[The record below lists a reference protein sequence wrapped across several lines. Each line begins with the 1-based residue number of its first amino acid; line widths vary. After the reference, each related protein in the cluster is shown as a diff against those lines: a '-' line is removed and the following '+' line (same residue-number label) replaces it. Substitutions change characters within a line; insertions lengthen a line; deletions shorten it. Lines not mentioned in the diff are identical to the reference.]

1 MKRTIGI
8 KLLIITTLLFTVY
21 SYTIQ
26 ESVSAAATISS
37 TNSGVSTL
45 ENGLTLQPANEDE
58 KQVKGTTQL
67 PNTSVRISLNGATK
81 IIIVT
86 DENGAFVYKN
96 SKLVSGDVVRAEL
109 KIDGAYTGAKE
120 IVIAP
125 VANKLTLRPAMEEQ
139 KQVEGITQVPKT
151 TIRISVNGVAKTTM
165 ITDENGA
172 FTYKN
177 SKLVAGDVV
186 RVELK
191 IDGVYTAA
199 KEVVINK
206 LTLQPVFEK
215 ENQVQGTTQIPNT
228 TIRISLN
235 GVTKTTMITDENGA
249 FTYKNSKLA
258 VGDIIKIEMKI
269 DGTYT
274 GTKEVTVK
282 EKIDTPTI
290 ELEKYYSKDTEI
302 KGHTSLANNKIR
314 ISIDGTVKTVISSDG
329 QGNFVYPMNGLYG
342 GQTIEA
348 ALNVNGKYDVIAT
361 TRVISGY
368 LLKGVYGTAQWEYES
383 RFGRLTFLGGQF
395 PESGIGQNI
404 AAKMQSIH
412 IYYDR
417 YYYTTPTIQEIKF
430 AEKTVGNP
438 NSSYLFKGLGN
449 LEKIEGLE
457 HFDTSQVTD
466 MTEMFAGRYS
476 MASLDLNSLDTSKV
490 TNMDSMFLGASDLTS
505 LNLSKL
511 DTSSVT
517 NMNKMFSGMTNI
529 ANLNIADWNTSKV
542 TTMSRMFENTK
553 SLTSVDIGKWD
564 TSSVTDMTYMFT
576 SSIIK
581 RNLNIDNWNT
591 SKVTN
596 MDSMFL
602 GVRNLTSLN
611 LTKWDTSSVT
621 NMNKM
626 FSGMEKLTTLNI
638 ADWDTS
644 KVTTMNSMFEFN
656 YLLPS
661 LDIGKWDTSS
671 MTDMTAMFSGAQNL
685 NNLNIGNWDTSKVT
699 TMRSMFSGA
708 RSLKSLDIGRWN
720 TSAARDM
727 SNMFCY
733 TTSLETLDVSDWNV
747 SKVSFMNGMF
757 SYAESLTTLNLD
769 KWNTSNV
776 IQMGDLFSRMTNLT
790 NLKISKWDTS
800 NVRSMYGMF
809 NGTSSLTNL
818 DIGKWDTSDVTI
830 MSYMFC
836 KANSFKN
843 LDISKWDTS
852 KVESMSG
859 MFSGASS
866 LTNLDIGDWN
876 TSKVESMSDMFSRA
890 TSLTNLDI
898 GEWDIR
904 AVTNMNYM
912 FDGASGLISLN
923 LSSWDTSNRIYR
935 SQYKLFSGTTNL
947 EKIQIGPKFSLRINE
962 VSLPEKSDAP
972 YTGRWIL
979 ETNPKIAYASSLQFT
994 QTYDG
999 SNPGA
1004 YVREKVQ

>member
-26 ESVSAAATISS
+26 ESVSAAAAISS

-274 GTKEVTVK
+274 GAKEVTVK

-314 ISIDGTVKTVISSDG
+314 ISIDGTAKTVISSDG

-438 NSSYLFKGLGN
+438 NSSYLFKGLGK

-517 NMNKMFSGMTNI
+517 NMDSMFLGANNLTSLNLTEWDTSSVTNMNKMFSGMTNI

-564 TSSVTDMTYMFT
+564 TSSMTDMTYMFT

-656 YLLPS
+656 YL
-661 LDIGKWDTSS
+661 
-671 MTDMTAMFSGAQNL
+671 
-685 NNLNIGNWDTSKVT
+685 
-699 TMRSMFSGA
+699 
-708 RSLKSLDIGRWN
+708 
-720 TSAARDM
+720 
-727 SNMFCY
+727 
-733 TTSLETLDVSDWNV
+733 
-747 SKVSFMNGMF
+747 
-757 SYAESLTTLNLD
+757 
-769 KWNTSNV
+769 
-776 IQMGDLFSRMTNLT
+776 
-790 NLKISKWDTS
+790 
-800 NVRSMYGMF
+800 
-809 NGTSSLTNL
+809 
-818 DIGKWDTSDVTI
+818 
-830 MSYMFC
+830 
-836 KANSFKN
+836 
-843 LDISKWDTS
+843 
-852 KVESMSG
+852 
-859 MFSGASS
+859 

-947 EKIQIGPKFSLRINE
+947 EKIQIGPKFSLRSNE